1 MPTPKQ
7 FKSFLIR
14 KMPVEL
20 VVKIKILAAS
30 RGITMEKLII
40 QLLTKCV
47 KSESAGE
54 HNAD

>member
-1 MPTPKQ
+1 MKQ
-7 FKSFLIR
+7 QTTKSFLIR